1 MRTLYHLWL
10 SPYSR
15 KVRLALTEK
24 GLDCELRIER
34 VWERRPDF
42 LAINPAGQVPVLVEP
57 EGTVLIDSS
66 PICEFLDEAYPDRPL
81 IGPEPVARAETRRL
95 VSWFDLKFGSE
106 VTVNLVDEKVMRKIR
121 GEGEPDSSVIR
132 AGKHNIHYHLQYI
145 GYLSER
151 RTWLAGDDFSMAD
164 ITAAAELLLNA
175 LRSRDA
181 GSEVMYESLA
191 RVFLVKLVRKYGA
204 ERETEAAF
212 SARFTAAHYKR
223 VLDFIAD
230 NYGKAV
236 AIEDIAREAGLSPS
250 HFTRLFRETIGDTP
264 YQFLMRYRV
273 ERAKEK
279 LADPSL
285 AMIDIALGCG
295 FSDQPHFS
303 RIFKQFAGLTPSA
316 YRKAVRSE

>member
-1 MRTLYHLWL
+1 MPSY
-10 SPYSR
+10 
-15 KVRLALTEK
+15 
-24 GLDCELRIER
+24 
-34 VWERRPDF
+34 
-42 LAINPAGQVPVLVEP
+42 Q
-57 EGTVLIDSS
+57 
-66 PICEFLDEAYPDRPL
+66 EAYPSDPELRSADIVRPRAADLLSLDYFEAPPDEMPAQAFDEHHIL
-81 IGPEPVARAETRRL
+81 INLKDEPQRVENWRNGERRDFVYRCNEIVVTPAGVESGWRWHVRSKVIVITIDPGKLERFTQSELGLLLTRRQL
-95 VSWFDLKFGSE
+95 IDMPQFED
-106 VTVNLVDEKVMRKIR
+106 
-121 GEGEPDSSVIR
+121 
-132 AGKHNIHYHLQYI
+132 
-145 GYLSER
+145 
-151 RTWLAGDDFSMAD
+151 AD

-191 RVFLVKLVRKYGA
+191 RVFLVKLVQKYGA

-223 VLDFIAD
+223 VLDYIAD
-230 NYGKAV
+230 NYSKAI

-250 HFTRLFRETIGDTP
+250 HFTRLFKETIGDTP

-316 YRKAVRSE
+316 CRKAGRST

>member
-1 MRTLYHLWL
+1 MPKYQEVYP
-10 SPYSR
+10 SDP
-15 KVRLALTEK
+15 
-24 GLDCELRIER
+24 ELRSADIVRPRAADLLSLEYFEAPPDEMPARAFDEHHILVNLKDEPQR
-34 VWERRPDF
+34 VENWRDGERRDF
-42 LAINPAGQVPVLVEP
+42 IYRRNEIVVTPAGVESGWRWHVRSKVIVITIDPDKLERFTQSELGVLL
-57 EGTVLIDSS
+57 TKRQLIDL
-66 PICEFLDEAYPDRPL
+66 PQFED
-81 IGPEPVARAETRRL
+81 
-95 VSWFDLKFGSE
+95 
-106 VTVNLVDEKVMRKIR
+106 
-121 GEGEPDSSVIR
+121 
-132 AGKHNIHYHLQYI
+132 
-145 GYLSER
+145 
-151 RTWLAGDDFSMAD
+151 AD

-230 NYGKAV
+230 NYGKAI

-250 HFTRLFRETIGDTP
+250 HFTRLFKETIGDTP

-316 YRKAVRSE
+316 YRKAERSE

>member
-1 MRTLYHLWL
+1 MPRYQEVYP
-10 SPYSR
+10 SDP
-15 KVRLALTEK
+15 
-24 GLDCELRIER
+24 ELRSADIVRPRAADLLSLEYFEAPPDEMPARAFDEHHILVNLKEEPQR
-34 VWERRPDF
+34 VENWRDGERRDF
-42 LAINPAGQVPVLVEP
+42 IYRRNEIVVTPAGVESGWRWHVRSKVIVITIDPDKLEQFTQSELGVLL
-57 EGTVLIDSS
+57 TKRQLIDL
-66 PICEFLDEAYPDRPL
+66 PQFED
-81 IGPEPVARAETRRL
+81 
-95 VSWFDLKFGSE
+95 
-106 VTVNLVDEKVMRKIR
+106 
-121 GEGEPDSSVIR
+121 
-132 AGKHNIHYHLQYI
+132 
-145 GYLSER
+145 
-151 RTWLAGDDFSMAD
+151 AD

-230 NYGKAV
+230 NYGKAI

-316 YRKAVRSE
+316 YRKAGRSE

>member
-1 MRTLYHLWL
+1 MPKYQEVYP
-10 SPYSR
+10 SDP
-15 KVRLALTEK
+15 
-24 GLDCELRIER
+24 ELRSADIVRPRAADLLSLEYFEAPPDEMPARAFDEHHILVNLKDEPQR
-34 VWERRPDF
+34 VENWRDGERRDF
-42 LAINPAGQVPVLVEP
+42 IYRRNEIVVTPAGVESGWRWHVRSKVIVITIDP
-57 EGTVLIDSS
+57 DKLEQFTQSELGLLLTKRQLIDL
-66 PICEFLDEAYPDRPL
+66 PQFED
-81 IGPEPVARAETRRL
+81 
-95 VSWFDLKFGSE
+95 
-106 VTVNLVDEKVMRKIR
+106 
-121 GEGEPDSSVIR
+121 
-132 AGKHNIHYHLQYI
+132 
-145 GYLSER
+145 
-151 RTWLAGDDFSMAD
+151 AD

-236 AIEDIAREAGLSPS
+236 AIEDIAREASLSPS
-250 HFTRLFRETIGDTP
+250 HFTRLFKETIGDTP

-303 RIFKQFAGLTPSA
+303 RIFKQFAGVTPSA
-316 YRKAVRSE
+316 YRKAGRSE